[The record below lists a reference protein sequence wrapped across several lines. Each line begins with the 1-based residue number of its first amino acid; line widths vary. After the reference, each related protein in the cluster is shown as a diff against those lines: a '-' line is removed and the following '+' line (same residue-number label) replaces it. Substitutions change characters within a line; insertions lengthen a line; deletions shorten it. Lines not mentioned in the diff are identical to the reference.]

1 LCVQCGEPIR
11 QPVTGRRREIC
22 TRRECE
28 RAAAAERQ
36 RLRRRR
42 DAGIAIS
49 PFMDS
54 APPAPRGGRDSLV
67 VRLAKELGARAFP
80 DVILSAADVQSLVD
94 AVKAGATTRFTLKC
108 LASGSPSGAWIRPV
122 ENATRAQLSQLLQ
135 RAPVGPP
142 PRPAPPEVKDVED
155 VALDAGL
162 VLDPRTGAWVRRR

>member
-1 LCVQCGEPIR
+1 
-11 QPVTGRRREIC
+11 
-22 TRRECE
+22 
-28 RAAAAERQ
+28 
-36 RLRRRR
+36 
-42 DAGIAIS
+42 
-49 PFMDS
+49 MDS

-80 DVILSAADVQSLVD
+80 DVILSAAEVQSLVE
-94 AVKAGATTRFTLKC
+94 AVKAGATTRFTLEC
-108 LASGSPSGAWIRPV
+108 LASGSWIRPV